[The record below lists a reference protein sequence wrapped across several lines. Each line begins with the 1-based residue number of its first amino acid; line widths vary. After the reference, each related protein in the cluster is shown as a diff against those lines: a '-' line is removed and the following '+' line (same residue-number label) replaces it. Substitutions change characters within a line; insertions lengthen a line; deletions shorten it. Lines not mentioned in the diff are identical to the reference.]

1 MFRLLLFALLLLPL
15 PGVAGVAGAHAILLD
30 SQPAARGVAAPG
42 PARIALR
49 FNSRVDHGRSRLA
62 LRTGGRERVLVMAP
76 AGADDVLEAQAD
88 LVPGEYVLRWQV
100 LAVDG
105 HITRG
110 DVPFHVGALQAL
122 APDALPSQVQVP
134 SGQASLPQAPQAQ
147 TPQGQAS
154 QRQALQGQA
163 PRTPTAPA
171 KAP

>member
-1 MFRLLLFALLLLPL
+1 LFRLLLLALLLP
-15 PGVAGVAGAHAILLD
+15 GVAGAHAILLD
-30 SQPAARGVAAPG
+30 SQPVARGVAVPG
-42 PARIALR
+42 PARITLR

-110 DVPFHVGALQAL
+110 EVPFHVGALQAL
-122 APDALPSQVQVP
+122 APDASPS
-134 SGQASLPQAPQAQ
+134 
-147 TPQGQAS
+147 
-154 QRQALQGQA
+154 QGQA
-163 PRTPTAPA
+163 PQSQASQAPAPQTLAPQTPAAQA

>member
-1 MFRLLLFALLLLPL
+1 LFRLLLLALLLLP
-15 PGVAGVAGAHAILLD
+15 GVAGAHAILLD

-42 PARIALR
+42 PARITLR

-62 LRTGGRERVLVMAP
+62 LRTGGRERVLVMSP

-110 DVPFHVGALQAL
+110 EVPFHVGALQAL
-122 APDALPSQVQVP
+122 VPDAPPS
-134 SGQASLPQAPQAQ
+134 QAQ
-147 TPQGQAS
+147 TSQVRAPQTP
-154 QRQALQGQA
+154 A
-163 PRTPTAPA
+163 PQTPAPQTPAAQA

>member
-1 MFRLLLFALLLLPL
+1 LFRLLLLALLLLPL
-15 PGVAGVAGAHAILLD
+15 PGVAGAHAILLD

-42 PARIALR
+42 PARITLR
-49 FNSRVDHGRSRLA
+49 FNSRVDHGRSRLV
-62 LRTGGRERVLVMAP
+62 LRTGGRERVLVMAQ

-110 DVPFHVGALQAL
+110 EVPFHVGALQAL
-122 APDALPSQVQVP
+122 APDASPSQ
-134 SGQASLPQAPQAQ
+134 AQAPQSQAPQ
-147 TPQGQAS
+147 SQASQGQAS
-154 QRQALQGQA
+154 QVRA
-163 PRTPTAPA
+163 PQTSAAQA